1 MDERNED
8 LPERSGP
15 HPGER
20 VQSPHDQRD
29 EMSQE
34 RDPSHPSG
42 WSPARPYDKDG
53 GKDGGKDDRVRDDG
67 AHQRDRIRADV
78 DSHLRRHQGDKL

>member
-1 MDERNED
+1 MDERNPD
-8 LPERSGP
+8 LPQPSPNERG
-15 HPGER
+15 HYEGER
-20 VQSPHDQRD
+20 VRSNNDQRD

-42 WSPARPYDKDG
+42 WSPKRPYDKPREDG
-53 GKDGGKDDRVRDDG
+53 RVRDDG

-78 DSHLRRHQGDKL
+78 AGHLRRHQGR